1 MKKVLLSTLVV
12 VLALSLALPMPVA
25 AAPDPVYATLYAGNG
40 GPEVGWVKVWED
52 ETNLYVAY
60 MIDLS
65 TDWVLTETN
74 VAVGTCVDGACEG
87 IPVNKKG
94 NPKVGKFP
102 YSDPHGPVTF
112 KEYVIPLSS
121 VTGPTLC
128 IAAHAVVDN
137 PWYQEETAWA
147 RTCAGYE
154 FPGRSWATYF
164 CYTLQ
169 Q

>member
-1 MKKVLLSTLVV
+1 MKKVLLSTLVA
-12 VLALSLALPMPVA
+12 VLALSLALPMSVA
-25 AAPDPVYATLYAGNG
+25 AAPAYATLYAGNG

-74 VAVGTCVDGACEG
+74 VAVGTCVDGECEG
-87 IPVNKKG
+87 IPVTKKG
-94 NPKVGKFP
+94 SPKVGKFP

-112 KEYVIPLSS
+112 IEYTVPRDESWGAGT
-121 VTGPTLC
+121 VLC

-137 PWYQEETAWA
+137 PGYQEETAWA
-147 RTCAGYE
+147 RTCVGYE
-154 FPGRSWATYF
+154 FAGRNWATYF